1 MNNKQANL
9 FLKALIIL
17 IIIFICSATY
27 IYKVNQTM
35 NIIGKFNDT
44 ILNLILINNRL
55 KFTLENNILRLNYD
69 NVNKDLINFDS
80 NLSKLNK
87 LNSLIQIFQT
97 EKSSKFLKNLNDDF
111 TRKRK
116 LVDRSNY
123 ASSSMATYIIS
134 SEFEINTEQKFTP
147 LNGIFYAIK
156 STAIINPATLNQT
169 EEQIKKY
176 KDLYK
181 NDSKA
186 ILILD
191 KASFALDF
199 AKNLNTIAEESSNM
213 ELGKNLKNFREYT
226 LASHM
231 TMLRNVVIAQFL
243 CLISFTFICILF
255 FYQSKAI
262 KRHLK
267 KIKLLEDTIDTAYSS
282 VIFCD
287 TNNKFLYVNKTF
299 ETKTGY
305 KMRDLIGRTPSILK
319 SNMHPESFYAEI
331 RNAIKNH
338 ISWES
343 EELISRTRNG
353 NLIYEKVR
361 FAPFIFD
368 GKLEGY
374 MAIKLDRTKEFSI
387 LAELTQKNDQ
397 IKIQSSIDKLTGF
410 GNYFALTEMIEA
422 KKDGILI
429 SISIK
434 NYKMLRFFYQNKVI
448 EAMLKAVAN
457 TLKLCVDTYSI
468 NAELFR
474 FQDDAFYI
482 WYQGDD
488 IVRDIG
494 FIKEY
499 FNFSRMNIEIDGKFE
514 NLPGIK
520 ITLGVSLSN
529 DTPQTNRLMQSILA
543 NQQASDSG
551 NEIYYYLENDAIEMR
566 YYKNQLITE
575 LIEYALENDKV
586 IVECQGIFNVHEN
599 ETEAKYYEVLV
610 RIVDQNGKIRYPGE
624 FLEIAMKTQLYLQ
637 ITKKVIALAFDL
649 VKKYSD
655 YTFSINLSSSDL
667 TDPGVREILDE
678 KLESCPDPS
687 RVCFEMLESE
697 ELSDY
702 GMANEFIKR
711 AKKYGCKISID
722 DFGSGYSNYYRILE
736 LDIDNIKIDGSIIKK
751 LPTDEN
757 ARVLVETIVS
767 FARRQGY
774 KIVAEFV
781 SNEEILE
788 YIKKF
793 GISYAQGFLLGKPHQ
808 M

>member
-1 MNNKQANL
+1 MDA
-9 FLKALIIL
+9 
-17 IIIFICSATY
+17 
-27 IYKVNQTM
+27 
-35 NIIGKFNDT
+35 GH
-44 ILNLILINNRL
+44 
-55 KFTLENNILRLNYD
+55 
-69 NVNKDLINFDS
+69 
-80 NLSKLNK
+80 
-87 LNSLIQIFQT
+87 
-97 EKSSKFLKNLNDDF
+97 SSI
-111 TRKRK
+111 
-116 LVDRSNY
+116 V
-123 ASSSMATYIIS
+123 
-134 SEFEINTEQKFTP
+134 
-147 LNGIFYAIK
+147 
-156 STAIINPATLNQT
+156 
-169 EEQIKKY
+169 
-176 KDLYK
+176 
-181 NDSKA
+181 
-186 ILILD
+186 
-191 KASFALDF
+191 
-199 AKNLNTIAEESSNM
+199 
-213 ELGKNLKNFREYT
+213 
-226 LASHM
+226 
-231 TMLRNVVIAQFL
+231 
-243 CLISFTFICILF
+243 
-255 FYQSKAI
+255 
-262 KRHLK
+262 
-267 KIKLLEDTIDTAYSS
+267 
-282 VIFCD
+282 FCD
-287 TNNKFLYVNKTF
+287 NDNKILYVNKTF
-299 ETKTGY
+299 ESKTGY
-305 KMRDLIGRTPSILK
+305 KLKDVVGKSPKILK

-331 RNAIKNH
+331 RNAINKH

-343 EELISRTRNG
+343 DELISRTKSG
-353 NLIYEKVR
+353 KLLYEKVR
-361 FAPFIFD
+361 FAPFFFE

-374 MAIKLDRTKEFSI
+374 MAIKLDRTKELSM
-387 LAELTQKNDQ
+387 LKELTQKNEQ

-649 VKKYSD
+649 VKKYPD

>member
-1 MNNKQANL
+1 
-9 FLKALIIL
+9 
-17 IIIFICSATY
+17 
-27 IYKVNQTM
+27 
-35 NIIGKFNDT
+35 
-44 ILNLILINNRL
+44 
-55 KFTLENNILRLNYD
+55 
-69 NVNKDLINFDS
+69 
-80 NLSKLNK
+80 
-87 LNSLIQIFQT
+87 
-97 EKSSKFLKNLNDDF
+97 
-111 TRKRK
+111 
-116 LVDRSNY
+116 
-123 ASSSMATYIIS
+123 
-134 SEFEINTEQKFTP
+134 
-147 LNGIFYAIK
+147 
-156 STAIINPATLNQT
+156 
-169 EEQIKKY
+169 
-176 KDLYK
+176 
-181 NDSKA
+181 
-186 ILILD
+186 
-191 KASFALDF
+191 
-199 AKNLNTIAEESSNM
+199 
-213 ELGKNLKNFREYT
+213 
-226 LASHM
+226 
-231 TMLRNVVIAQFL
+231 MLRNVVIAQFL

-649 VKKYSD
+649 VKKYPD

>member
-1 MNNKQANL
+1 
-9 FLKALIIL
+9 
-17 IIIFICSATY
+17 
-27 IYKVNQTM
+27 
-35 NIIGKFNDT
+35 
-44 ILNLILINNRL
+44 
-55 KFTLENNILRLNYD
+55 
-69 NVNKDLINFDS
+69 
-80 NLSKLNK
+80 
-87 LNSLIQIFQT
+87 
-97 EKSSKFLKNLNDDF
+97 
-111 TRKRK
+111 
-116 LVDRSNY
+116 
-123 ASSSMATYIIS
+123 
-134 SEFEINTEQKFTP
+134 
-147 LNGIFYAIK
+147 
-156 STAIINPATLNQT
+156 
-169 EEQIKKY
+169 
-176 KDLYK
+176 
-181 NDSKA
+181 
-186 ILILD
+186 
-191 KASFALDF
+191 
-199 AKNLNTIAEESSNM
+199 
-213 ELGKNLKNFREYT
+213 
-226 LASHM
+226 
-231 TMLRNVVIAQFL
+231 MLRNVVIAQFL

-319 SNMHPESFYAEI
+319 SNMHPESFYADI
-331 RNAIKNH
+331 SNAIKNH

-361 FAPFIFD
+361 FAPFFFE

-374 MAIKLDRTKEFSI
+374 MAIKLDRTKEFNI
-387 LAELTQKNDQ
+387 LAELTQKNEQ

-422 KKDGILI
+422 KKDGIVI

-499 FNFSRMNIEIDGKFE
+499 FHFSRMNIEIDGKFE
-514 NLPGIK
+514 NLPGVK
-520 ITLGVSLSN
+520 IILGVSLPN

-551 NEIYYYLENDAIEMR
+551 NDIYYYLENDAIEMR
-566 YYKNQLITE
+566 YYKNKLITE

-610 RIVDQNGKIRYPGE
+610 RIVDQNGKVRYPGE

-649 VKKYSD
+649 VKKYPD

>member
-1 MNNKQANL
+1 
-9 FLKALIIL
+9 
-17 IIIFICSATY
+17 
-27 IYKVNQTM
+27 
-35 NIIGKFNDT
+35 
-44 ILNLILINNRL
+44 
-55 KFTLENNILRLNYD
+55 
-69 NVNKDLINFDS
+69 
-80 NLSKLNK
+80 
-87 LNSLIQIFQT
+87 
-97 EKSSKFLKNLNDDF
+97 
-111 TRKRK
+111 
-116 LVDRSNY
+116 
-123 ASSSMATYIIS
+123 
-134 SEFEINTEQKFTP
+134 
-147 LNGIFYAIK
+147 
-156 STAIINPATLNQT
+156 
-169 EEQIKKY
+169 
-176 KDLYK
+176 
-181 NDSKA
+181 
-186 ILILD
+186 
-191 KASFALDF
+191 
-199 AKNLNTIAEESSNM
+199 
-213 ELGKNLKNFREYT
+213 
-226 LASHM
+226 
-231 TMLRNVVIAQFL
+231 MLRNVVIAQFL

-319 SNMHPESFYAEI
+319 SNIHPESFYAEI

-374 MAIKLDRTKEFSI
+374 MAIKLDRTKEFNI
-387 LAELTQKNDQ
+387 LAELTQKNEQ

-649 VKKYSD
+649 VKKYPD

>member
-1 MNNKQANL
+1 
-9 FLKALIIL
+9 
-17 IIIFICSATY
+17 
-27 IYKVNQTM
+27 
-35 NIIGKFNDT
+35 
-44 ILNLILINNRL
+44 
-55 KFTLENNILRLNYD
+55 
-69 NVNKDLINFDS
+69 
-80 NLSKLNK
+80 
-87 LNSLIQIFQT
+87 
-97 EKSSKFLKNLNDDF
+97 
-111 TRKRK
+111 
-116 LVDRSNY
+116 
-123 ASSSMATYIIS
+123 
-134 SEFEINTEQKFTP
+134 
-147 LNGIFYAIK
+147 
-156 STAIINPATLNQT
+156 
-169 EEQIKKY
+169 
-176 KDLYK
+176 
-181 NDSKA
+181 
-186 ILILD
+186 
-191 KASFALDF
+191 
-199 AKNLNTIAEESSNM
+199 
-213 ELGKNLKNFREYT
+213 
-226 LASHM
+226 
-231 TMLRNVVIAQFL
+231 MLRNVVIAQFL

-331 RNAIKNH
+331 KNAIKNH

-361 FAPFIFD
+361 FAPFFFE

-374 MAIKLDRTKEFSI
+374 MAIKLDRTKEFNI
-387 LAELTQKNDQ
+387 LAELTQKNEQ

-422 KKDGILI
+422 KKDGIVI

-610 RIVDQNGKIRYPGE
+610 RIVDQNGKVRYPGE

-649 VKKYSD
+649 VKKYPD

-757 ARVLVETIVS
+757 ARVLVEAIVS

>member
-1 MNNKQANL
+1 
-9 FLKALIIL
+9 
-17 IIIFICSATY
+17 
-27 IYKVNQTM
+27 
-35 NIIGKFNDT
+35 
-44 ILNLILINNRL
+44 
-55 KFTLENNILRLNYD
+55 
-69 NVNKDLINFDS
+69 
-80 NLSKLNK
+80 
-87 LNSLIQIFQT
+87 
-97 EKSSKFLKNLNDDF
+97 
-111 TRKRK
+111 
-116 LVDRSNY
+116 
-123 ASSSMATYIIS
+123 
-134 SEFEINTEQKFTP
+134 
-147 LNGIFYAIK
+147 
-156 STAIINPATLNQT
+156 
-169 EEQIKKY
+169 
-176 KDLYK
+176 
-181 NDSKA
+181 
-186 ILILD
+186 
-191 KASFALDF
+191 
-199 AKNLNTIAEESSNM
+199 
-213 ELGKNLKNFREYT
+213 
-226 LASHM
+226 
-231 TMLRNVVIAQFL
+231 MLRNVVIAQFL

-305 KMRDLIGRTPSILK
+305 KMRDLIGRTPGILK

-331 RNAIKNH
+331 KNAIKNH

-361 FAPFIFD
+361 FAPFFFE

-374 MAIKLDRTKEFSI
+374 MAIKLDRTKEFNI
-387 LAELTQKNDQ
+387 LAELTQKNEQ

-422 KKDGILI
+422 KKDGIVI

-610 RIVDQNGKIRYPGE
+610 RIVDQNGKVRYPGE

-649 VKKYSD
+649 VKKYPD

-757 ARVLVETIVS
+757 ARVLVEAIVS

>member
-1 MNNKQANL
+1 
-9 FLKALIIL
+9 
-17 IIIFICSATY
+17 
-27 IYKVNQTM
+27 
-35 NIIGKFNDT
+35 
-44 ILNLILINNRL
+44 
-55 KFTLENNILRLNYD
+55 
-69 NVNKDLINFDS
+69 
-80 NLSKLNK
+80 
-87 LNSLIQIFQT
+87 
-97 EKSSKFLKNLNDDF
+97 
-111 TRKRK
+111 
-116 LVDRSNY
+116 
-123 ASSSMATYIIS
+123 
-134 SEFEINTEQKFTP
+134 
-147 LNGIFYAIK
+147 
-156 STAIINPATLNQT
+156 
-169 EEQIKKY
+169 
-176 KDLYK
+176 
-181 NDSKA
+181 
-186 ILILD
+186 
-191 KASFALDF
+191 
-199 AKNLNTIAEESSNM
+199 
-213 ELGKNLKNFREYT
+213 
-226 LASHM
+226 
-231 TMLRNVVIAQFL
+231 MLRNVVIAQFL

-331 RNAIKNH
+331 KNAIKNH

-361 FAPFIFD
+361 FAPFFFE

-374 MAIKLDRTKEFSI
+374 MAIKLDRTKEFNI
-387 LAELTQKNDQ
+387 LAELTQKNEQ

-422 KKDGILI
+422 KKDGIVI

-610 RIVDQNGKIRYPGE
+610 RIVDQNGKVRYPGE

-649 VKKYSD
+649 VKKYPD

-667 TDPGVREILDE
+667 TDSGVREILDE

-702 GMANEFIKR
+702 AMANEFIKR

-757 ARVLVETIVS
+757 ARVLVEAIVS

>member
-1 MNNKQANL
+1 M
-9 FLKALIIL
+9 
-17 IIIFICSATY
+17 
-27 IYKVNQTM
+27 
-35 NIIGKFNDT
+35 
-44 ILNLILINNRL
+44 
-55 KFTLENNILRLNYD
+55 
-69 NVNKDLINFDS
+69 
-80 NLSKLNK
+80 
-87 LNSLIQIFQT
+87 
-97 EKSSKFLKNLNDDF
+97 
-111 TRKRK
+111 
-116 LVDRSNY
+116 
-123 ASSSMATYIIS
+123 
-134 SEFEINTEQKFTP
+134 
-147 LNGIFYAIK
+147 
-156 STAIINPATLNQT
+156 
-169 EEQIKKY
+169 
-176 KDLYK
+176 
-181 NDSKA
+181 
-186 ILILD
+186 
-191 KASFALDF
+191 
-199 AKNLNTIAEESSNM
+199 
-213 ELGKNLKNFREYT
+213 
-226 LASHM
+226 
-231 TMLRNVVIAQFL
+231 
-243 CLISFTFICILF
+243 
-255 FYQSKAI
+255 
-262 KRHLK
+262 
-267 KIKLLEDTIDTAYSS
+267 KLLEDTIDTAYSS

-319 SNMHPESFYAEI
+319 SNIHPESFYAEI

-374 MAIKLDRTKEFSI
+374 MAIKLDRTKEFNI
-387 LAELTQKNDQ
+387 LAELTQKNEQ

-649 VKKYSD
+649 VKKYPD

>member
-1 MNNKQANL
+1 
-9 FLKALIIL
+9 
-17 IIIFICSATY
+17 
-27 IYKVNQTM
+27 
-35 NIIGKFNDT
+35 
-44 ILNLILINNRL
+44 
-55 KFTLENNILRLNYD
+55 
-69 NVNKDLINFDS
+69 
-80 NLSKLNK
+80 
-87 LNSLIQIFQT
+87 
-97 EKSSKFLKNLNDDF
+97 
-111 TRKRK
+111 
-116 LVDRSNY
+116 
-123 ASSSMATYIIS
+123 
-134 SEFEINTEQKFTP
+134 
-147 LNGIFYAIK
+147 
-156 STAIINPATLNQT
+156 
-169 EEQIKKY
+169 
-176 KDLYK
+176 
-181 NDSKA
+181 
-186 ILILD
+186 
-191 KASFALDF
+191 
-199 AKNLNTIAEESSNM
+199 
-213 ELGKNLKNFREYT
+213 
-226 LASHM
+226 
-231 TMLRNVVIAQFL
+231 
-243 CLISFTFICILF
+243 
-255 FYQSKAI
+255 
-262 KRHLK
+262 
-267 KIKLLEDTIDTAYSS
+267 
-282 VIFCD
+282 
-287 TNNKFLYVNKTF
+287 
-299 ETKTGY
+299 
-305 KMRDLIGRTPSILK
+305 
-319 SNMHPESFYAEI
+319 MHPESFYAEI
-331 RNAIKNH
+331 RNAINKH

-343 EELISRTRNG
+343 DELISRTKSG
-353 NLIYEKVR
+353 KLLYEKVR
-361 FAPFIFD
+361 FAPFFFE

-374 MAIKLDRTKEFSI
+374 MAIKLDRTKELSM
-387 LAELTQKNDQ
+387 LKELTQKNEQ

-422 KKDGILI
+422 KKDGIVI

-434 NYKMLRFFYQNKVI
+434 NYKMLRFFYQTKVI
-448 EAMLKAVAN
+448 DAMLKAVAN

-586 IVECQGIFNVHEN
+586 IVECQGIFNVQEN

-649 VKKYSD
+649 VKKYPD

-702 GMANEFIKR
+702 AMANEFIKR

-788 YIKKF
+788 HIKKF

>member
-1 MNNKQANL
+1 
-9 FLKALIIL
+9 
-17 IIIFICSATY
+17 
-27 IYKVNQTM
+27 
-35 NIIGKFNDT
+35 
-44 ILNLILINNRL
+44 
-55 KFTLENNILRLNYD
+55 
-69 NVNKDLINFDS
+69 
-80 NLSKLNK
+80 
-87 LNSLIQIFQT
+87 
-97 EKSSKFLKNLNDDF
+97 
-111 TRKRK
+111 
-116 LVDRSNY
+116 
-123 ASSSMATYIIS
+123 
-134 SEFEINTEQKFTP
+134 
-147 LNGIFYAIK
+147 
-156 STAIINPATLNQT
+156 
-169 EEQIKKY
+169 
-176 KDLYK
+176 
-181 NDSKA
+181 
-186 ILILD
+186 
-191 KASFALDF
+191 
-199 AKNLNTIAEESSNM
+199 
-213 ELGKNLKNFREYT
+213 
-226 LASHM
+226 
-231 TMLRNVVIAQFL
+231 MLRNVVIAQFL

-319 SNMHPESFYAEI
+319 SNIHPESFYAEI

-361 FAPFIFD
+361 FAPFFFE

-374 MAIKLDRTKEFSI
+374 MAIKLDRTKEFNM
-387 LAELTQKNDQ
+387 LAELTQKNEQ

-637 ITKKVIALAFDL
+637 ITKKVIALTFDL
-649 VKKYSD
+649 VKKYPD

-757 ARVLVETIVS
+757 ARVLVEAIVS

>member
-1 MNNKQANL
+1 
-9 FLKALIIL
+9 
-17 IIIFICSATY
+17 
-27 IYKVNQTM
+27 
-35 NIIGKFNDT
+35 
-44 ILNLILINNRL
+44 
-55 KFTLENNILRLNYD
+55 
-69 NVNKDLINFDS
+69 
-80 NLSKLNK
+80 
-87 LNSLIQIFQT
+87 
-97 EKSSKFLKNLNDDF
+97 
-111 TRKRK
+111 
-116 LVDRSNY
+116 
-123 ASSSMATYIIS
+123 
-134 SEFEINTEQKFTP
+134 
-147 LNGIFYAIK
+147 
-156 STAIINPATLNQT
+156 
-169 EEQIKKY
+169 
-176 KDLYK
+176 
-181 NDSKA
+181 
-186 ILILD
+186 
-191 KASFALDF
+191 
-199 AKNLNTIAEESSNM
+199 
-213 ELGKNLKNFREYT
+213 
-226 LASHM
+226 
-231 TMLRNVVIAQFL
+231 MLRNVVIAQFL
-243 CLISFTFICILF
+243 CLISFTFIYILF

-299 ETKTGY
+299 EAKTGY

-331 RNAIKNH
+331 KNAIKNN

-361 FAPFIFD
+361 FAPFFFE

-374 MAIKLDRTKEFSI
+374 MAIKLDRTKEFNM
-387 LAELTQKNDQ
+387 LAELTQKNEQ

-422 KKDGILI
+422 KKDGIVI

-434 NYKMLRFFYQNKVI
+434 NYKMLRFFYQTKVI
-448 EAMLKAVAN
+448 DAMLKAVAN

-566 YYKNQLITE
+566 YYKNKLITE

-624 FLEIAMKTQLYLQ
+624 FLEIAMKTQFYLQ

-649 VKKYSD
+649 VKKYPD

-702 GMANEFIKR
+702 AMANEFIKR

>member
-1 MNNKQANL
+1 
-9 FLKALIIL
+9 
-17 IIIFICSATY
+17 
-27 IYKVNQTM
+27 
-35 NIIGKFNDT
+35 
-44 ILNLILINNRL
+44 
-55 KFTLENNILRLNYD
+55 
-69 NVNKDLINFDS
+69 
-80 NLSKLNK
+80 
-87 LNSLIQIFQT
+87 
-97 EKSSKFLKNLNDDF
+97 
-111 TRKRK
+111 
-116 LVDRSNY
+116 
-123 ASSSMATYIIS
+123 
-134 SEFEINTEQKFTP
+134 
-147 LNGIFYAIK
+147 
-156 STAIINPATLNQT
+156 
-169 EEQIKKY
+169 
-176 KDLYK
+176 
-181 NDSKA
+181 
-186 ILILD
+186 
-191 KASFALDF
+191 
-199 AKNLNTIAEESSNM
+199 
-213 ELGKNLKNFREYT
+213 
-226 LASHM
+226 
-231 TMLRNVVIAQFL
+231 MLRNVVIAQFL

-299 ETKTGY
+299 EAKTGY

-331 RNAIKNH
+331 KNAIKNN
-338 ISWES
+338 ISWEN

-361 FAPFIFD
+361 FAPFFFE

-374 MAIKLDRTKEFSI
+374 MAIKLDRTKEFNM
-387 LAELTQKNDQ
+387 LAELTQKNEQ

-422 KKDGILI
+422 KKDGIVI

-434 NYKMLRFFYQNKVI
+434 NYKMLRFFYQTKVI
-448 EAMLKAVAN
+448 DAMLKAVAN

-586 IVECQGIFNVHEN
+586 IVECQGIFNVQEN

-649 VKKYSD
+649 VKKYPD

-702 GMANEFIKR
+702 AMANEFIKR

-767 FARRQGY
+767 FARIQGY

>member
-1 MNNKQANL
+1 MNKRQAN
-9 FLKALIIL
+9 IIL
-17 IIIFICSATY
+17 IVLAIVFFFSSAY
-27 IYKVNQTM
+27 IYMANRAVTAVS
-35 NIIGKFNDT
+35 KFNDT
-44 ILNLILINNRL
+44 ILSLILLDNEL
-55 KFTLENNILRLNYD
+55 SFSLENNVLRLNYD
-69 NVNKDLINFDS
+69 DVNKNLKSFDQ
-80 NLSKLNK
+80 NLTRLDELNE
-87 LNSLIQIFQT
+87 IIHVFYQ
-97 EKSSKFLKNLNDDF
+97 EKNAKTLKVINDDF
-111 TRKRK
+111 LKKQR

-123 ASSSMATYIIS
+123 ASSSMAAYILS
-134 SEFEINTEQKFTP
+134 GEFEIASEKKLDA
-147 LNGIFYAIK
+147 LNVIFHAIK
-156 STAIINPATLNQT
+156 SSAIISPETLNQT
-169 EEQIKKY
+169 KEQIEKY
-176 KDLYK
+176 KDTYK
-181 NDSKA
+181 NDTKA
-186 ILILD
+186 ILVLN
-191 KASFALDF
+191 KATYALEF
-199 AKNLNTIAEESSNM
+199 AKNLSAIAKDSVDLKLGH
-213 ELGKNLKNFREYT
+213 ELRKFRDDT
-226 LASHM
+226 LASYSIM
-231 TMLRNVVIAQFL
+231 IRNIVIMQVL
-243 CLISFTFICILF
+243 CLISFVLF
-255 FYQSKAI
+255 CALTFYQARVLTKQ
-262 KRHLK
+262 LK
-267 KIKLLEDTIDTAYSS
+267 QIKLLKTTVDAGHSS
-282 VIFCD
+282 IVFCD
-287 TNNKFLYVNKTF
+287 NDNKILYVNKTF
-299 ETKTGY
+299 ESKTGY
-305 KMRDLIGRTPSILK
+305 KLKDVVGKSPKILK

-331 RNAIKNH
+331 RNAINKH

-343 EELISRTRNG
+343 DELISRTKSG
-353 NLIYEKVR
+353 KLLYEKVR
-361 FAPFIFD
+361 FAPFFFE

-374 MAIKLDRTKEFSI
+374 MAIKLDRTKELSM
-387 LAELTQKNDQ
+387 LKELTQKNEQ

-586 IVECQGIFNVHEN
+586 IVECQGIFNVKEN

-649 VKKYSD
+649 VKKYPE

>member
-1 MNNKQANL
+1 MNKRQAN
-9 FLKALIIL
+9 IIL
-17 IIIFICSATY
+17 IVLAIIFCFSSTY
-27 IYKVNQTM
+27 IYMANKAVTAVS
-35 NIIGKFNDT
+35 KFNDT
-44 ILNLILINNRL
+44 ILSLILLDNEL
-55 KFTLENNILRLNYD
+55 SFTLENNVLRLNYD
-69 NVNKDLINFDS
+69 DVNKNLRSFDQ
-80 NLSKLNK
+80 NLTRLDELNE
-87 LNSLIQIFQT
+87 IIHVFYQ
-97 EKSSKFLKNLNDDF
+97 EKNAKTLKVINDDF
-111 TRKRK
+111 LKKQR

-123 ASSSMATYIIS
+123 ASSSMAAYILS
-134 SEFEINTEQKFTP
+134 GEFEIASEKKLDA
-147 LNGIFYAIK
+147 LNAIFHAIK
-156 STAIINPATLNQT
+156 SSAIISPETLNQT
-169 EEQIKKY
+169 KEQIEKY
-176 KDLYK
+176 KDIYRY
-181 NDSKA
+181 DTKA
-186 ILILD
+186 ILVLN
-191 KASFALDF
+191 KATYALEF
-199 AKNLNTIAEESSNM
+199 AKKLSAVAQDSVDLK
-213 ELGKNLKNFREYT
+213 LGETLRKFRDDT
-226 LASHM
+226 LASYSIM
-231 TMLRNVVIAQFL
+231 IRNIVIMQVICF
-243 CLISFTFICILF
+243 ISFVLF
-255 FYQSKAI
+255 CALAFYQARVLTKQQ
-262 KRHLK
+262 KQ
-267 KIKLLEDTIDTAYSS
+267 IKLLKTTVDAGHSS
-282 VIFCD
+282 IVFFD
-287 TNNKFLYVNKTF
+287 NNNKILYVNKTF
-299 ETKTGY
+299 EAKSGY
-305 KMRDLIGRTPSILK
+305 KLKDVVGKSPKILK

-331 RNAIKNH
+331 RNAINKH

-343 EELISRTRNG
+343 EELISRTKNG
-353 NLIYEKVR
+353 KLLYEKVR
-361 FAPFIFD
+361 FAPFFFE

-374 MAIKLDRTKEFSI
+374 MAIKLDRTKELSM
-387 LAELTQKNDQ
+387 LKELTQKNEQ

-649 VKKYSD
+649 VKKYPD

>member
-1 MNNKQANL
+1 M
-9 FLKALIIL
+9 
-17 IIIFICSATY
+17 
-27 IYKVNQTM
+27 
-35 NIIGKFNDT
+35 
-44 ILNLILINNRL
+44 
-55 KFTLENNILRLNYD
+55 
-69 NVNKDLINFDS
+69 
-80 NLSKLNK
+80 
-87 LNSLIQIFQT
+87 
-97 EKSSKFLKNLNDDF
+97 
-111 TRKRK
+111 
-116 LVDRSNY
+116 
-123 ASSSMATYIIS
+123 
-134 SEFEINTEQKFTP
+134 
-147 LNGIFYAIK
+147 
-156 STAIINPATLNQT
+156 
-169 EEQIKKY
+169 
-176 KDLYK
+176 
-181 NDSKA
+181 
-186 ILILD
+186 
-191 KASFALDF
+191 
-199 AKNLNTIAEESSNM
+199 
-213 ELGKNLKNFREYT
+213 
-226 LASHM
+226 
-231 TMLRNVVIAQFL
+231 
-243 CLISFTFICILF
+243 CILF

-331 RNAIKNH
+331 KNAIKNH

-361 FAPFIFD
+361 FAPFFFE

-374 MAIKLDRTKEFSI
+374 MAVKLDRTKEFNI
-387 LAELTQKNDQ
+387 LAELTQKNEQ

-410 GNYFALTEMIEA
+410 GNYFALTEMIET

-499 FNFSRMNIEIDGKFE
+499 FNFNRMNIEIDDKFE
-514 NLPGIK
+514 NLPGVK
-520 ITLGVSLSN
+520 IILGVSLPN

-551 NEIYYYLENDAIEMR
+551 NDIYYYLENDAIEMR
-566 YYKNQLITE
+566 YYKNKLITE

-586 IVECQGIFNVHEN
+586 IVECQGIFNAHEN

-649 VKKYSD
+649 VKKYPD